1 MMDQQRSS
9 WTVKKSYSHK
19 AKKRSVKIVSFNH
32 DKKTQI
38 KNVDIK
44 AEKEG
49 NREKDK
55 KIQKKSFTKGRG
67 DGNINGLSTRES
79 SERTLKTEQER
90 IKHNVN

>member
-19 AKKRSVKIVSFNH
+19 AKKRSVKIVFFNH
-32 DKKTQI
+32 DKKIQK

-55 KIQKKSFTKGRG
+55 KIQKKKLYKRERG
-67 DGNINGLSTRES
+67 W
-79 SERTLKTEQER
+79 
-90 IKHNVN
+90 

>member
-49 NREKDK
+49 KREKDK
-55 KIQKKSFTKGRG
+55 KNTEKKLYKRERG
-67 DGNINGLSTRES
+67 W
-79 SERTLKTEQER
+79 
-90 IKHNVN
+90 

>member
-32 DKKTQI
+32 DKKIQI

-49 NREKDK
+49 KREKNK
-55 KIQKKSFTKGRG
+55 KGQEKALQK
-67 DGNINGLSTRES
+67 
-79 SERTLKTEQER
+79 
-90 IKHNVN
+90 

>member
-49 NREKDK
+49 NREKDPNCK
-55 KIQKKSFTKGRG
+55 QKLE
-67 DGNINGLSTRES
+67 IREN
-79 SERTLKTEQER
+79 R
-90 IKHNVN
+90 N

>member
-38 KNVDIK
+38 KK
-44 AEKEG
+44 HRYRGKKE
-49 NREKDK
+49 REIEK
-55 KIQKKSFTKGRG
+55 KIKKDRKKALQKGEG
-67 DGNINGLSTRES
+67 MVI
-79 SERTLKTEQER
+79 
-90 IKHNVN
+90 

>member
-19 AKKRSVKIVSFNH
+19 AKKRSAKIVSFNH

-49 NREKDK
+49 KREKDK
-55 KIQKKSFTKGRG
+55 KR
-67 DGNINGLSTRES
+67 
-79 SERTLKTEQER
+79 
-90 IKHNVN
+90 